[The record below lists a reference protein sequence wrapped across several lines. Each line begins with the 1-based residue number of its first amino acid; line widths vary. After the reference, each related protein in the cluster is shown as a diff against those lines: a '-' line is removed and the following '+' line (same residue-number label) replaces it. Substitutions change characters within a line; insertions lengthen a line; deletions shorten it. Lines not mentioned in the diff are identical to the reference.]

1 MKKLILVT
9 LFAGSLFADGAAIY
23 NGACKTCHGAKAE
36 KVALGKSKVLA
47 SLSEAEIVSTMK
59 GYKDGSYGGAMKA
72 VMIPQANKLSDADI
86 AAVAAYVQ
94 TIK

>member
-1 MKKLILVT
+1 MKKLLLITLVS
-9 LFAGSLFADGAAIY
+9 GSLFADGAAIY
-23 NGACKTCHGAKAE
+23 NACKTCHGAKAE

-47 SLSEAEIVSTMK
+47 SLSKDEIVKTMK

-72 VMIPQANKLSDADI
+72 VMIPQVNKLSDADI
-86 AAVAAYVQ
+86 EAVAQYVQ

>member
-1 MKKLILVT
+1 MKKLFLVT
-9 LFAGSLFADGAAIY
+9 LITGSLFADGAAIY
-23 NGACKTCHGAKAE
+23 NSACKVCHGAKAE

-47 SLSEAEIVSTMK
+47 TLSQDEIVSTMN

-72 VMIPQANKLSDADI
+72 IMIPQVNKLSEADI
-86 AAVAAYVQ
+86 AAVAAHVQ

>member
-1 MKKLILVT
+1 MKKLFLVT
-9 LFAGSLFADGAAIY
+9 LFAGCLFADGAGIY
-23 NGACKTCHGAKAE
+23 NSACKTCHGAKAE

-72 VMIPQANKLSDADI
+72 VMIPQVNKLSDADI
-86 AAVAAYVQ
+86 TAVAAYVQ

>member
-1 MKKLILVT
+1 MKKLFLVT
-9 LFAGSLFADGAAIY
+9 LIAGSLFADGAAIY
-23 NGACKTCHGAKAE
+23 DSACKTCHGAKAE

-47 SLSEAEIVSTMK
+47 ALSQDEIVKSMK

-72 VMIPQANKLSDADI
+72 IMIPQVNKLSDADI
-86 AAVAAYVQ
+86 DAVAAHVQ

>member
-9 LFAGSLFADGAAIY
+9 LFAGSLFADGGAIY

-72 VMIPQANKLSDADI
+72 VMVPQANKLSDADI